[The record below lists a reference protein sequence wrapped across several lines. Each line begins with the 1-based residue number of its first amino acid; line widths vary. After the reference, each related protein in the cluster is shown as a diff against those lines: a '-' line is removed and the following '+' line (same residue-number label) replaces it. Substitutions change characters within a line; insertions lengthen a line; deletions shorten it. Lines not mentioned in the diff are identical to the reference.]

1 MIKENKS
8 IKAKLKKNGLELEF
22 EFFSLEYIKKELQK
36 INNLQVREVI
46 VNPPLKPRDSKRFA
60 DLRNN
65 EVENKYF
72 AYVKFF
78 DNGENLYGIVGGKTN
93 YITPDISY
101 DIEEE
106 GETRL
111 SRCFLKD
118 NHYEYSNRILV
129 IDHKSCSDADDEA
142 QALFTETYI
151 QRLFNLVN
159 S

>member
-1 MIKENKS
+1 MEYFKNMNFEQNNAIIKGFLLLVNELWTKALTIYEKS
-8 IKAKLKKNGLELEF
+8 GFEKIKTFKN
-22 EFFSLEYIKKELQK
+22 
-36 INNLQVREVI
+36 
-46 VNPPLKPRDSKRFA
+46 
-60 DLRNN
+60 
-65 EVENKYF
+65 
-72 AYVKFF
+72 FF